1 MRNKCLQLIGCLGPV
16 EKGVAKEAESQAA
29 KDVQKIIGDHFNDQ
43 DPRVRTAA
51 IKAMASSANIVEET
65 AWGSIRKISQK
76 FVAAKIRAMNAQLR
90 ILVGVS
96 CF

>member
-1 MRNKCLQLIGCLGPV
+1 M

-51 IKAMASSANIVEET
+51 IKAMVSVAGTVEEMV
-65 AWGSIRKISQK
+65 WSCIRELREGSKLSQ
-76 FVAAKIRAMNAQLR
+76 R
-90 ILVGVS
+90 GV
-96 CF
+96 F

>member
-1 MRNKCLQLIGCLGPV
+1 M

-51 IKAMASSANIVEET
+51 IKAMVSVADTMEEMV
-65 AWGSIRKISQK
+65 WVVSGSWELQTIPQK
-76 FVAAKIRAMNAQLR
+76 FGLEI
-90 ILVGVS
+90 ILIKLVKAFSVYQNYLKK
-96 CF
+96 

>member
-1 MRNKCLQLIGCLGPV
+1 M

-51 IKAMASSANIVEET
+51 IKAMVSVAGTMEEM
-65 AWGSIRKISQK
+65 AYACIRK
-76 FVAAKIRAMNAQLR
+76 LR
-90 ILVGVS
+90 
-96 CF
+96 

>member
-1 MRNKCLQLIGCLGPV
+1 M

-51 IKAMASSANIVEET
+51 IKAMVSVASTVEET
-65 AWGSIRKISQK
+65 VRGCIRK
-76 FVAAKIRAMNAQLR
+76 LR
-90 ILVGVS
+90 EGCKLIQGCLV
-96 CF
+96 

>member
-1 MRNKCLQLIGCLGPV
+1 V

-51 IKAMASSANIVEET
+51 IKAMVRSAGVVEEIV
-65 AWGSIRKISQK
+65 WGLIRKL
-76 FVAAKIRAMNAQLR
+76 VR
-90 ILVGVS
+90 IGKLIQRDLD
-96 CF
+96 

>member
-1 MRNKCLQLIGCLGPV
+1 M

-51 IKAMASSANIVEET
+51 IKAMVRSAGVMEEIV
-65 AWGSIRKISQK
+65 WG
-76 FVAAKIRAMNAQLR
+76 
-90 ILVGVS
+90 LVRRMGRM
-96 CF
+96 CKLIQRGLD

>member
-51 IKAMASSANIVEET
+51 IKAMVSSANIVKET
-65 AWGSIRKISQK
+65 VWGSVRKAFQK
-76 FVAAKIRAMNAQLR
+76 YVAAKIRAMTAHLR
-90 ILVGVS
+90 ILAGVS

>member
-1 MRNKCLQLIGCLGPV
+1 M

-51 IKAMASSANIVEET
+51 IKAMVSVAGTVEGMVWSCIRELRE
-65 AWGSIRKISQK
+65 GSKLTQR
-76 FVAAKIRAMNAQLR
+76 
-90 ILVGVS
+90 GV
-96 CF
+96 F